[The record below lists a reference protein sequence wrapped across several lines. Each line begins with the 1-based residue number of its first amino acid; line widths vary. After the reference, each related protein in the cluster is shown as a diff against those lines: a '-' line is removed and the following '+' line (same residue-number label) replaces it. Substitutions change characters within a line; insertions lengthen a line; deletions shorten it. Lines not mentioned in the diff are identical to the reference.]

1 MLTERE
7 ELILDILCERRYA
20 YLGEVVR
27 EAEISS
33 EEAER
38 TLMTLADLGYVRR
51 YQGRHGLR
59 YGITAAGRQAATRPN
74 PEVWTA

>member
-1 MLTERE
+1 MFTELE

-38 TLMTLADLGYVRR
+38 ILEQLADLGYVKRLNGRHGRR
-51 YQGRHGLR
+51 YQ
-59 YGITAAGRQAATRPN
+59 ITAAGREAAVRPN

>member
-38 TLMTLADLGYVRR
+38 TLRTLADLGYVRR
-51 YQGRHGLR
+51 YQGRHGRR
-59 YGITAAGRQAATRPN
+59 YQITAASREAAVRPN

>member
-27 EAEISS
+27 EAEIAS

-38 TLMTLADLGYVRR
+38 TLRALADLGYVRR

-59 YGITAAGRQAATRPN
+59 YRITAEGREAARTPN